1 MSLENFFASVAGAA
15 TAATG
20 YYKRGAI
27 VVAHVFLT
35 SFFLAFYGGPDLIKL
50 VAASTGFVM
59 SNGVAHFLTAYYG
72 SSILDYLG
80 SNLKGFLLKWQKN

>member
-1 MSLENFFASVAGAA
+1 MALENFFASLAGAA
-15 TAATG
+15 TAAG
-20 YYKRGAI
+20 SYYRRGAF
-27 VVAHVFLT
+27 VVGHIFLT

-50 VAASTGFVM
+50 VAATTGFVM

-80 SNLKGFLLKWQKN
+80 SNLKGLIVKWKK